1 VSPLNTAVGQR
12 LWKWNL
18 VAGLLT
24 VIMGAIA
31 LVSPGPSIF
40 VAATLFGVY
49 LLVSGLAELFMAFTL
64 PRSAAKRVMLLDRSR
79 HYRP

>member
-1 VSPLNTAVGQR
+1 MSPLNTAVGQR

-49 LLVSGLAELFMAFTL
+49 LLVSGLAELFVAFTL
-64 PRSAAKRVMLLDRSR
+64 PRSAATRVMLLDRSR